1 MFCSCFVNREID
13 YPLSHAFFFFLVL
26 FFFPISTNLGV
37 FWVLILISLPLAK
50 NLELF
55 LCWFLQTWG
64 VLGFLIL
71 ISELGTSQNLERFSL
86 LGCCFCCWVNE
97 FLHQLLV
104 TTSDG
109 GVGGGG
115 GGGG

>member
-86 LGCCFCCWVNE
+86 L
-97 FLHQLLV
+97 LL
-104 TTSDG
+104 G
-109 GVGGGG
+109 Q
-115 GGGG
+115 